1 MPRNAPL
8 IALVAVM
15 LVSMTGF
22 GAFLP
27 IFPFLAMET
36 GAPAAAITW
45 AFGAYSLGQFIAAPF
60 WGRLSDRIGRK
71 PVLVISM
78 IVSALAYIAMAH
90 AETMAQIGGARLFSG
105 LLAGGS
111 TAAFAAAADLA
122 DENTRA
128 RNMGLLGAAVGFG
141 FIAGPAIGALL
152 VSASPTHEDY
162 ARICYVSA
170 ALSSAAALLTVFL
183 FPETKPKDTRTEET
197 RVRSFSL
204 LAARPALAM
213 FVLTTLIFMAGQS
226 LMEATFGLWANAAF
240 GWGAREVGWTLA
252 AMGLGAALLQGG
264 AAGAAA
270 RRWGERSTLRGGLAV
285 FCWGM
290 LFLAAARIPAA
301 AYVALAMITLGV
313 ALAQPALQ
321 SLVASVTDERERGSA
336 MGLNQSAGA
345 LGRVVGP
352 VLAGPAFDALGHSAP
367 YALGAALLG
376 VALLI
381 GFATPKPAPQTS

>member
-1 MPRNAPL
+1 MRTPPL

-15 LVSMTGF
+15 LVTMTGF

-36 GAPAAAITW
+36 GAPASHITW
-45 AFGAYSLGQFIAAPF
+45 AFGAYSFGQFVAAPL

-71 PVLVISM
+71 PVLTISM
-78 IVSALAYIAMAH
+78 IVSALAYVAMAH
-90 AETMAQIGGARLFSG
+90 ANTMWEIGGARLFSG

-122 DENTRA
+122 DDKTRA

-170 ALSSAAALLTVFL
+170 GLTLAAAVMTLLL
-183 FPETKPKDTRTEET
+183 FSET
-197 RVRSFSL
+197 RVRDPNATQARAKSFSL
-204 LAARPALAM
+204 LASKPALAL
-213 FVLTTLIFMAGQS
+213 FVVTTLVFMAAQS

-240 GWGAREVGWTLA
+240 DWGAREVGWTLA
-252 AMGLGAALLQGG
+252 GMGVGAALLQGG

-290 LFLAAARIPAA
+290 LFLAAARIPGA
-301 AYVALAMITLGV
+301 AYVALAMITLGI

-321 SLVASVTDERERGSA
+321 SLVASVVDEHERGAA

-345 LGRVVGP
+345 LGRVIGP
-352 VLAGPAFDALGHSAP
+352 LLSGPLFDALGHSAP
-367 YALGAALLG
+367 YALAAALLG
-376 VALLI
+376 VALLM
-381 GFATPKPAPQTS
+381 GFAAPKPAPQS

>member
-1 MPRNAPL
+1 
-8 IALVAVM
+8 M

-27 IFPFLAMET
+27 IFPFLAMDT

-45 AFGAYSLGQFIAAPF
+45 AFGAYSLGQFIAAPL
-60 WGRLSDRIGRK
+60 WGRLSDRVGRK
-71 PVLVISM
+71 PVLVASM
-78 IVSALAYIAMAH
+78 IVSTLAYIAMAH
-90 AETMAQIGGARLFSG
+90 AETVLQMGGVRLFGG
-105 LLAGGS
+105 LMAGGS
-111 TAAFAAAADLA
+111 AAAFAAAADLA

-152 VSASPTHEDY
+152 VSAEPTHADY

-170 ALSSAAALLTVFL
+170 ALNAAATLLAFFL
-183 FPETKPKDTRTEET
+183 LAETNPRHARSAERTA
-197 RVRSFSL
+197 SFSL
-204 LAARPALAM
+204 LAARPALVM
-213 FVLTTLIFMAGQS
+213 FVLTTLIFMAAQS

-252 AMGLGAALLQGG
+252 GMGVGAALLQGG

-301 AYVALAMITLGV
+301 AYVALAMITLGI

-321 SLVASVTDERERGSA
+321 SLVVATVGENERGGA

-345 LGRVVGP
+345 LGRVIGP
-352 VLAGPAFDALGHSAP
+352 LLSGPAFDALGHSAP
-367 YALGAALLG
+367 YALGAVLLG

-381 GFATPKPAPQTS
+381 GFATPKQVSQTTT